1 MTNDFAKLA
10 LETGGSIVNLT
21 MPSNECV
28 GFALTN
34 PSIFYH
40 DCEVLLNIRNVQ
52 YSLFHSEKEQKFQN
66 QWGVLTYLHPE
77 DDISLTTKNAFSTK
91 FPYEQP
97 KYVDTSK
104 LDVKPLWEFVG
115 LEDARIVV
123 WDDRTFLCGVRR
135 DTTTNGQGRMELSEI
150 VDGVEIA
157 RFRIDPPSDTY
168 CEKNWM
174 PIVDLPFHFV
184 KWSNPTEVVKVNL
197 ETLTSETIITQNQPH
212 ISLPRDLRGGS
223 QVITYNHHYIAVT
236 HEVQL
241 WNNQKGNKDGQ
252 YYHRFIVWDKDWNIV
267 HTSNEFKFIDA
278 NIEFC
283 CGMTQVNNEFWMTFG
298 YQDSTAFLLKM
309 PCENLWSWVTK
320 KHCSLSAFFT
330 YEYSEKYKL
339 ERFVKD
345 CQNPTTNFDLATEY
359 FKTEHYPSA
368 MSFFLRSA
376 ELGTDENLIYESLL
390 GVAFCLAR
398 LGRRRASEKTALL
411 NAIAFCPHRFEAY
424 FHLSC
429 FYESEQDYFNCYA
442 MIKIAIKNF
451 DIENKYKFFPNVEF
465 YKLKFQLAY
474 SSWWVGRFSDSRK
487 YMFELASEY
496 NESFDPMY
504 KQMIQNNI
512 TRLGS
517 GDEFVRYKKDF
528 VNDFKFPFEGIETI
542 YQNYSQSY
550 QDMFILTMLDGKK
563 NGTYLEIGSADP
575 FYGNNTFLLESAFG
589 WEGQGL
595 EILPQ
600 EVEKYNQSRKNKA
613 LLKNALEVD
622 YDALLTEMSNYYQN
636 DGCFDYLQVDCEPP
650 AVSFEILKMIPLDK
664 FKFAVIT
671 FEHDYYADLE
681 KKIRQ
686 ESRAY
691 LESKGYIRVVGNVS
705 MNDYC
710 PYEDWW
716 VHPDLVSEDK
726 IQEVLNANES
736 VVNIQN
742 FMLGYNVK

>member
-1 MTNDFAKLA
+1 MIKDFARLA
-10 LETGGSIVNLT
+10 LDTDGSIVNLT

-28 GFALTN
+28 GYALTN

-40 DCEVLLNIRNVQ
+40 DGKVLLNIRNVQ

-66 QWGVLTYLHPE
+66 QWGVLSYLHPE
-77 DDISLTTKNAFSTK
+77 DDMTLTTKNALSLD
-91 FPYEQP
+91 FPILNPQ
-97 KYVDTSK
+97 YVDTSK

-123 WDDRTFLCGVRR
+123 WDDRIFLCGVRR
-135 DTTTNGQGRMELSEI
+135 DTTTNGEGRMELSEI
-150 VDGVEIA
+150 LDGVEIN
-157 RFRIDPPSDTY
+157 RYRIQPPNGYTY

-174 PIVDLPFHFV
+174 PIVDMPFHFV
-184 KWSNPTEVVKVNL
+184 KWSNPTEVVKVDL
-197 ETLTSETIITQNQPH
+197 ETLSSETIVIQNQPN
-212 ISLPRDLRGGS
+212 ISLQRDLRGGS
-223 QVITYNHHYIAVT
+223 QVITYNNHYIALT
-236 HEVQL
+236 HEVNL

-252 YYHRFIVWDKDWNIV
+252 YYHRFIVWDKEWNIV
-267 HTSNEFKFIDA
+267 HTSKEFKFIDA

-283 CGMTQVNNEFWMTFG
+283 CGMTQVNDEFWMTFG

-309 PCENLWSWVTK
+309 SCESIWNWTTK
-320 KHCSLSAFFT
+320 KYCTLGYSAFDT
-330 YEYSEKYKL
+330 HTENKL
-339 ERFVKD
+339 NLFVKD
-345 CQNPTTNFDLATEY
+345 CQNPLTNFDLATEY
-359 FKTEHYPSA
+359 FSTEHYPSA

-376 ELGTDENLIYESLL
+376 ELGTDEGLIYESLL
-390 GVAFCLAR
+390 GVAFCLAKM
-398 LGRRRASEKTALL
+398 GRRRASEKTALL

-429 FYESEQDYFNCYA
+429 FYEAEQDYFNCYA

-451 DIENKYKFFPNVEF
+451 DIENKYKFFPNIEL

-474 SSWWVGRFSDSRK
+474 SSWWVGRFSDSRR
-487 YMFELASEY
+487 YMFELANEY
-496 NESFDPMY
+496 NDSFDPMY

-517 GDEFVRYKKDF
+517 GDEFVRYNVDLLKDF
-528 VNDFKFPFEGIETI
+528 RFPFEGIELI
-542 YQNYSQSY
+542 PQNFSQSY
-550 QDMFILTMLDGKK
+550 QDMFILAMLDGKK

-575 FYGNNTFLLESAFG
+575 FYGNNTFLLESVFG
-589 WEGQGL
+589 WEGQGI

-600 EVEKYNQSRKNKA
+600 EVEKYNKARKNQV

-636 DGCFDYLQVDCEPP
+636 DCCFDYLQVDCEPP
-650 AVSFEILKMIPLDK
+650 AVSFQILKMIPLDK

-691 LESKGYIRVVGNVS
+691 LESKGYVRVVGNVS

-716 VHPDLVSEDK
+716 VHPELVSAEK
-726 IQEVLNANES
+726 IQELLNDKES
-736 VVNIQN
+736 VVNIQK
-742 FMLGYNVK
+742 FMLGYNIK